1 MRRPT
6 LWLLLALTAAIARA
20 QAPEPAITL
29 RGRIV
34 TVTGDGVPAAS
45 VQVNDPAGTQL
56 GKTVADGDGYFQVP
70 AVPPLRELDLRVS
83 AARLIAPT
91 SRIDRRRG
99 DQVLEVTMVDALPLA
114 GAIKT
119 NTGGIPARAVIA
131 IRALPD
137 ANVTT
142 VYWQDEAPAD
152 ERGRYQFAAVPALP
166 LLITAWA
173 PGHEPVMGVRRIDP
187 GVPLDFELPTT
198 DLRPRTVTVRGVPA
212 GVPATVF
219 VENQGQRTG
228 GMPLPRALAEAPVGA
243 DGTAELWP
251 LTFAHVVGLHVPGCT
266 TAPLRI
272 HAAENSVKPQ
282 SFEVQRTEPRPL
294 TTLRGILVDE
304 LGHPLPDL
312 LVRCAELNGD
322 HEQQVRTG
330 ADGTFAI
337 ETTVSPQTLCRFGLP
352 PGIWRMGHPAAQLD
366 HGGIT
371 WWDTLATPTEPI
383 KLHSRRGAVITGVAC
398 DDAKAVLR
406 YTTVE
411 LLFDAA
417 GKLPFVARTISDRN
431 GRFAFQGVPG
441 GSYRVQVQ
449 APGRRLGT
457 AGFKVAEP
465 GNAEVTEF
473 TYPPCGEVTG
483 VLRDDR
489 GNPLAGVNIVDAT
502 REQGGFRRGRPM
514 FVRASSALTD
524 RAGRFRMF
532 AVQPGART
540 IVAQDGVLGQSQPV
554 EVNVEPATAA
564 NIDLTLA
571 RK

>member
-1 MRRPT
+1 MP
-6 LWLLLALTAAIARA
+6 WLLLTLTATFAGA
-20 QAPEPAITL
+20 QAPAPMITL
-29 RGRIV
+29 RGRVI
-34 TVTGDGVPAAS
+34 TVALDGVPAAN
-45 VQVNDPAGTQL
+45 VQVSDPAGALL
-56 GKTVADGDGYFQVP
+56 GKAVADGDGYFQVP
-70 AVPPLRELDLRVS
+70 AVAPLRELDLLVS
-83 AARLIAPT
+83 AARLLAPT

-99 DQVLEVTMVDALPLA
+99 DQVLEVTMFDALPLA
-114 GAIKT
+114 GTIKT
-119 NTGGIPARAVIA
+119 NTGGIPAGAVIA

-137 ANVTT
+137 ANVPT

-152 ERGRYQFAAVPALP
+152 ARGRYQFAAVPALP

-173 PGHEPVMGVRRIDP
+173 PGHDPVMGIRRVDP
-187 GVPLDFELPTT
+187 GIPLDFELPTT
-198 DLRPRTVTVRGVPA
+198 DSRPRIITVRGIPA

-219 VENQGQRTG
+219 VEDSGQRNHG
-228 GMPLPRALAEAPVGA
+228 LPLPKALAEAPVGA
-243 DGTAELWP
+243 DGTARLWQLP
-251 LTFAHVVGLHVPGCT
+251 FAHVVGLWVPGCT

-272 HAAENSVKPQ
+272 HVAGNSVMPQ

-294 TTLRGILVDE
+294 TTLRGVLVDE

-322 HEQQVRTG
+322 DERQVRTG

-371 WWDTLATPTEPI
+371 WWDTRATPNEPI

-398 DDAKAVLR
+398 DEAKAVLR
-406 YTTVE
+406 CTTVE

-417 GKLPFVARTISDRN
+417 GRLPFVARTISDRD
-431 GRFAFQGVPG
+431 GRFSFHGVPG
-441 GSYRVQVQ
+441 GSYRLQVH

-457 AGFKVAEP
+457 ADVKVAEP
-465 GNAEVTEF
+465 GNAEVTEYTF
-473 TYPPCGEVTG
+473 PPCGEVTG
-483 VLRDDR
+483 VLRDDL

-502 REQGGFRRGRPM
+502 REQGGFRRGRPL

-524 RAGRFRMF
+524 REGRFRICG
-532 AVQPGART
+532 VQPGART
-540 IVAQDGVLGQSQPV
+540 IVAHDGVLGQGQPV

-564 NIDLTLA
+564 NIELTLA